1 MTNLQRLYSLVRL
14 TLLYDDASA
23 RLQRVIQRQRE
34 LMESRLE
41 RSDPA

>member
-1 MTNLQRLYSLVRL
+1 MKSIVNLA
-14 TLLYDDASA
+14 LLYDDASA

-34 LMESRLE
+34 LMESRFE